1 MDMSTR
7 QKLAE
12 LIQKD
17 IDQLREKA
25 EGRCNGLS
33 WPSPVLAGWHA
44 NTGDGATAR
53 RHRLP
58 PPPPVQPPAGQFPTY
73 QSFACGCCTH
83 HFLHSANRAAY

>member
-25 EGRCNGLS
+25 ESEAENI
-33 WPSPVLAGWHA
+33 A
-44 NTGDGATAR
+44 
-53 RHRLP
+53 
-58 PPPPVQPPAGQFPTY
+58 
-73 QSFACGCCTH
+73 
-83 HFLHSANRAAY
+83 